1 MATWRE
7 NGRRGHSRVLLILL
21 SIAIAAVSGCGL
33 PCKERLEANR
43 RLFEEKCAKSFAGL
57 KQSDSCPDACGVQ
70 STVPQDKCWE
80 RVTPANSSWKASH
93 IWSKR
98 AARAARL
105 AAADTAIPGENGA
118 MRF

>member
-70 STVPQDKCWE
+70 STVPQDKCVGACDTCKQLLE
-80 RVTPANSSWKASH
+80 GIAHLEQTCGSS
-93 IWSKR
+93 
-98 AARAARL
+98 
-105 AAADTAIPGENGA
+105 G
-118 MRF
+118 